1 MYTSHKWI
9 ERSWEELR
17 SNERNTGGLRASG
30 VEKETARGEED
41 RRRRVLFFYAQL
53 PALCFWRLS
62 TLLCFSFSQASFWFF
77 FSLSQSTLTLTLY
90 VISDCVS
97 LLWKPLSGLK
107 GAACLSSSVVCW
119 AGTET
124 LLLCPVLSLE
134 CFISGTSGQGV
145 ISLRGLMEY
154 WKKKKI
160 EPICHLLLNP
170 SEGHGRRLNQSTQY
184 KRCGINQCPS

>member
-1 MYTSHKWI
+1 MKETLEGWG
-9 ERSWEELR
+9 R
-17 SNERNTGGLRASG
+17 GGLKRKQQEVKKTEGDECYFLCSTSCSMFLAPLNSIVFFILLG
-30 VEKETARGEED
+30 L
-41 RRRRVLFFYAQL
+41 VLI
-53 PALCFWRLS
+53 
-62 TLLCFSFSQASFWFF
+62 FF

-154 WKKKKI
+154 CKKKKKI

-184 KRCGINQCPS
+184 TGCGINQCPS